1 MNKELKAKCLQHT
14 KAYAW
19 AYIAIIG
26 CGLLT
31 VNLLAAASF
40 PLQPHVWVGIVLQ
53 GAVVLLA
60 ARWIQRLLDI
70 SEAHQ
75 QRSREFAHMA
85 YHDDLTGLP
94 NRRLFDDRLK
104 RALLHA
110 QRHEHLVAVMFLD
123 LDRFK
128 GVNDTLGHASG
139 DLLIRQAG
147 RRLLRSL
154 RREDT
159 VFRQGGDEFTIL
171 LDHMAKPED
180 VGTVAARIQAELE
193 EPFML
198 DGTPVSVTASIGIAL
213 YPADGDTPELLM
225 QRADEALDSAKER
238 GHSRFQFFAAD
249 IDAMV
254 SHKAKLEKELYAALN
269 QKEFELVYQPRY
281 EIDTGRVKGVEAVLQ
296 WSRGK
301 NNKITQP
308 DWRKIANETGVIV
321 PIGHWMLD
329 TACRQVKFWQ
339 ENGFPD
345 LRLTVGMSAVQFED
359 EFLIE
364 TLKLNLNETGI
375 CASCVEF
382 DLTESLTTSSVQK
395 VGEKLRQL
403 KALGVR
409 ILMDDL
415 SISLFMRPG
424 MEDVPMDSVKLDSTL
439 IRDLPG
445 DEDNQMLIEAII
457 RMARRL
463 GLTILAKGVETKEQL
478 EHLQHLQCTE
488 VQGPLFSEP
497 LHPAEF
503 LDRMGAN
510 ITQSAM

>member
-1 MNKELKAKCLQHT
+1 MKNKMKATYLQHM

-19 AYIAIIG
+19 AYIAVIG

-40 PLQPHVWVGIVLQ
+40 VLHLRVLMGIVLQ
-53 GAVVLLA
+53 GVLILLA
-60 ARWIQRLLDI
+60 ARWVQRLLNT
-70 SEAHQ
+70 SMAHQ
-75 QRSREFAHMA
+75 QRSRELAHMA

-94 NRRLFDDRLK
+94 NRRLFDDRLEQ
-104 RALLHA
+104 ALLHA
-110 QRHEHLVAVMFLD
+110 QRHDHLVAVMFLD

-128 GVNDTLGHASG
+128 GVNDTLGHACG
-139 DLLIRQAG
+139 DQLIRQAG

-154 RREDT
+154 RSEDT

-180 VGTVAARIQAELE
+180 VGAVAARIQAELE
-193 EPFML
+193 EPFIL
-198 DGTPVSVTASIGIAL
+198 DGTPVTVTASIGIAL
-213 YPADGDTPELLM
+213 YPTDGDTPELLM
-225 QRADEALDSAKER
+225 QRADEAMYAAKER

-254 SHKAKLEKELYAALN
+254 SYKARLEKELYAALN

-281 EIDTGRVKGVEAVLQ
+281 EIATGQVKGVEAVLQ
-296 WSRGK
+296 WSKGK
-301 NNKITQP
+301 HNKITQP
-308 DWRKIANETGVIV
+308 DWRKIANETGLIV
-321 PIGHWMLD
+321 PIGHWMLS
-329 TACRQVKFWQ
+329 TACRQVRFWQ
-339 ENGFPD
+339 EMGFPD
-345 LRLTVGMSAVQFED
+345 LRLTVGMTAVQFED
-359 EFLIE
+359 EFLME
-364 TLKLNLNETGI
+364 TLKLILKETGI
-375 CASCVEF
+375 CASCVEV
-382 DLTESLTTSSVQK
+382 DLTESLTTSSLQK

-409 ILMDDL
+409 ILTDDL

-424 MEDVPMDSVKLDSTL
+424 MEEVPMDSVKLDSTL
-439 IRDLPG
+439 VRDLPG
-445 DEDNQMLIEAII
+445 DEDNQMLVEAIV

-463 GLTILAKGVETKEQL
+463 GLTILAKGVETEAQL

-488 VQGPLFSEP
+488 VQGLLLSEP
-497 LHPAEF
+497 LYPAEF
-503 LDRMGAN
+503 LDRMRAN